1 MFAVR
6 PRNISFKQSIKGFF
20 NMRHLI
26 IIALLSTSLAACGSK
41 NETTLTDADGKKVT
55 FSADDNGKDAT
66 IKTADGTMTATS
78 GSSNIP
84 FPAAAPQ
91 YPGATVTGSM
101 NFDASVQG
109 KGIAKNITLE
119 TSDPI
124 AQVGAFY
131 KAKMTAA
138 NMPISS
144 EMNSPESFALTSGD
158 GTKGTT
164 LSVMA
169 SSENGKTSI
178 IVSQNTK

>member
-1 MFAVR
+1 
-6 PRNISFKQSIKGFF
+6 
-20 NMRHLI
+20 MRHYM
-26 IIALLSTSLAACGSK
+26 IIALLSASLAACGSK

-55 FSADDNGKDAT
+55 IAADNDGKNAT

-78 GSSNIP
+78 GASNLP

-101 NFDASVQG
+101 NFDASSQG
-109 KGIAKNITLE
+109 NGIAKNITLE
-119 TSDPI
+119 TTDTI

-131 KAKMTAA
+131 KAKMTEA

-158 GTKGTT
+158 GKTGTT